1 MYVVLV
7 LRRIREIFDFAPLI
21 LSIDGKM
28 VSWQHWGVF
37 PICEI
42 HIFFFG
48 NYDRTGQAVD
58 KNMHYHRWA
67 FCVVCFYLIILS
79 AKGQVIRSRL

>member
-42 HIFFFG
+42 HIFFLATMIELARRSTRICTIIAGHF
-48 NYDRTGQAVD
+48 VLF
-58 KNMHYHRWA
+58 A
-67 FCVVCFYLIILS
+67 FT
-79 AKGQVIRSRL
+79 